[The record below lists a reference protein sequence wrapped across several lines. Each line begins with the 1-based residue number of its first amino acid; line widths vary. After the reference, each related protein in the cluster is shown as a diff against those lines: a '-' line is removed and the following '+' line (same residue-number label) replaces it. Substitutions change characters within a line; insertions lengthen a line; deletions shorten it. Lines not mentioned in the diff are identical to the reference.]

1 MSLFLP
7 ISPAMSDAIPLK
19 IRLLHCG
26 VVLSPVGMPRQDG
39 AKITVFS
46 TWLQV
51 AFAEKVSIAGK
62 RNFDV

>member
-7 ISPAMSDAIPLK
+7 VLLVVSDAIPLK
-19 IRLLHCG
+19 IRLLHCD
-26 VVLSPVGMPRQDG
+26 VVLAPVAMPRQDG

-51 AFAEKVSIAGK
+51 AFAGKVSIAGK